1 MCSRGH
7 WYACVQYC
15 KKKWRLRQLVRSVL
29 GAFLLL
35 PWKKK
40 FSETSGL
47 RHNSLSPKCKLSTSF
62 LFFFS
67 FFSAKL
73 VYKLARAQKKTT
85 RPGQKGF
92 FFFFFSFLGVEKM
105 GLSSHIMRLKNNL
118 KLSYL
123 ENRFQP

>member
-1 MCSRGH
+1 
-7 WYACVQYC
+7 
-15 KKKWRLRQLVRSVL
+15 VL

-35 PWKKK
+35 PSKKK

-47 RHNSLSPKCKLSTSF
+47 CHNSLCPKCNLAF
-62 LFFFS
+62 FFFS
-67 FFSAKL
+67 FFPFFSAKL
-73 VYKLARAQKKTT
+73 VYNLARETKKKKKKQQQQQQQ
-85 RPGQKGF
+85 GQAKMDICFVF
-92 FFFFFSFLGVEKM
+92 FFWGVEKM